1 MRICVTGAGGFLGHH
16 LVARLKEGGHWVR
29 GVDIKRPQ
37 WSESEADDFQLADL
51 RDFGN
56 ARAACYGMDQV
67 YALAATMGGM
77 GFISHAHAE
86 IIRDNTAINMNAIE
100 AARQVG
106 VGRYLFASSACVYPK
121 YLQTERN
128 HHALQEGDVYPAQ
141 PQEMYGWE
149 KLHAEHVCQAY
160 REAGWLDTRVVRF
173 HNVYGPAGSW
183 NDGKEKAPA
192 AMCRKVAEAAL
203 KDEGGRQIEIW
214 GDGQQVRSYMW
225 VGDCLTGLLKLM
237 ESDYP
242 HPLNLGRDR
251 CVTVDK
257 LADIVAGIAGFEV
270 EKVHIA
276 GPEGVR
282 WRNSD
287 NRKCQDVL
295 GWTPTTPLESGL
307 VPTYHWIEEQ
317 AWKAAGI

>member
-1 MRICVTGAGGFLGHH
+1 MRILVAGAGGFIGHH
-16 LVARLKEGGHWVR
+16 LVARLRENGHYVR
-29 GVDIKRPQ
+29 GVDLKRPE
-37 WSESEADDFQLADL
+37 WSESAANEFRVADL
-51 RDFGN
+51 RRWPD
-56 ARAACYGMDQV
+56 AMAACEGMDWV
-67 YALAATMGGM
+67 FALAATMGGM

-86 IIRDNTAINMNAIE
+86 IIRDNTLININTIE
-100 AARQVG
+100 SARLAHVK
-106 VGRYLFASSACVYPK
+106 RYLFTSSACVYPN
-121 YLQTERN
+121 YLQTEGQR
-128 HHALQEGDVYPAQ
+128 HALSENDVYPAQ

-149 KLHAEHVCQAY
+149 KLHTEHLCQAY

-173 HNVYGPAGSW
+173 HNCCGPEGSW

-203 KDEGGRQIEIW
+203 NDNPRVEIW

-225 VGDCLTGLLKLM
+225 IGDCLAGLLKLM
-237 ESDYP
+237 ESD
-242 HPLNLGRDR
+242 HAEPLNLGRDR

-257 LADIVAGIAGFEV
+257 MVDIIAGIAGIEV
-270 EKVHIA
+270 EKVHIE

-287 NRKCQDVL
+287 NSNCRDVL
-295 GWTPTTPLESGL
+295 GWEPTTPLESGL
-307 VPTYHWIEEQ
+307 VPTYRWIEEQ

>member
-1 MRICVTGAGGFLGHH
+1 MRILVTGAGGFVGHH
-16 LVARLKEGGHWVR
+16 LVARLREDGHYVC
-29 GVDIKRPQ
+29 GVDLKRPE
-37 WSESEADDFQLADL
+37 WSESAANEFCIADL
-51 RDFGN
+51 RWYPD
-56 ARAACYGMDQV
+56 AVAVCKGMDWV
-67 YALAATMGGM
+67 FALAATMGGM

-86 IIRDNTAINMNAIE
+86 IIRDNTLININTIE
-100 AARQVG
+100 AARLAHVK
-106 VGRYLFASSACVYPK
+106 RYLFTSSACVYPN
-121 YLQTERN
+121 YLQTEGQR
-128 HHALQEGDVYPAQ
+128 HALSEGDVYPAQ

-149 KLHAEHVCQAY
+149 KLHTEHLCQTY

-173 HNVYGPAGSW
+173 HNVYGPEGSW

-192 AMCRKVAEAAL
+192 AMCRKVALAAL
-203 KDEGGRQIEIW
+203 DGDHQVEIW

-225 VGDCLTGLLKLM
+225 IGDCLTGLLKLM
-237 ESDYP
+237 ESD
-242 HPLNLGRDR
+242 HGEPLNLGRDR

-257 LADIVAGIAGFEV
+257 MVDIIAGIAGIEV
-270 EKVHIA
+270 KKVHVE

-287 NRKCQDVL
+287 NSQCRDVL
-295 GWTPTTPLESGL
+295 GWEPTAPLESGL